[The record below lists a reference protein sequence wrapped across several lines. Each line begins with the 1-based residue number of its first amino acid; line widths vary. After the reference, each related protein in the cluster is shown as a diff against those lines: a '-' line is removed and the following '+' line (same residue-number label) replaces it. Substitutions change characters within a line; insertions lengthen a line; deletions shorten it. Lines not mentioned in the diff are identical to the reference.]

1 VIDCA
6 PPEFLSPAASS
17 VVAEARPLVALR
29 PQPGVTP
36 RLFVEVRTPEK
47 EILRRLDLRLGSG
60 ALQLPLG
67 DSIYRATV
75 SMRASV
81 PCGAGKPAIV
91 ESRFYIDTGLACPAP
106 ARAAIAAG
114 RLTWERPAAAS
125 ATLVAF
131 FDSGSARELA
141 RETLPA
147 TASSA
152 VVPASGIVAA
162 LRSRCGE
169 GLSAPAF
176 AYGD

>member
-1 VIDCA
+1 MIDCT

-29 PQPGVTP
+29 PQPGMAP
-36 RLFVEVRTPEK
+36 QLFVEVRVPEK

-60 ALQLPLG
+60 ALQLPLN
-67 DSIYRATV
+67 DAIYRATV

-81 PCGAGKPAIV
+81 PCSGGRPASAQ
-91 ESRFYIDTGLACPAP
+91 SRFYIDTGLACPAP

-125 ATLVAF
+125 ATIVAF
-131 FDSGSARELA
+131 FDAGSARELA
-141 RETLPA
+141 RETLPPA
-147 TASSA
+147 ASSVA
-152 VVPASGIVAA
+152 VPASGVVAA